1 MVRFC
6 SMWATTKSSTWTW
19 AANTFTFTFNF
30 VVFVLWKNFSGG
42 MKWVFLG
49 GGDVPFWDVSNL
61 RGGDVQD
68 QVIHNP
74 FMWAVIFIYGHQY
87 VSSLNPL
94 RWLRAKTDKKEK
106 VQRKGLLKEKDLK
119 CKRREMNGPT
129 WKINI
134 CFSVS
139 ALTCNKAVNNL
150 NCLIT
155 FRTNFNKHDYGPSK
169 KN

>member
-1 MVRFC
+1 MC
-6 SMWATTKSSTWTW
+6 Q
-19 AANTFTFTFNF
+19 
-30 VVFVLWKNFSGG
+30 
-42 MKWVFLG
+42 
-49 GGDVPFWDVSNL
+49 FWGVEMCL
-61 RGGDVQD
+61 FEMCQICGVEMCQD

-74 FMWAVIFIYGHQY
+74 FMWAVIFIYGDQY

-119 CKRREMNGPT
+119 CKRREINGPFGLT

-139 ALTCNKAVNNL
+139 ALTCTRAVKNL
-150 NCLIT
+150 NWLIT
-155 FRTNFNKHDYGPSK
+155 FRNNNGCTQTNQTRSGLN
-169 KN
+169 